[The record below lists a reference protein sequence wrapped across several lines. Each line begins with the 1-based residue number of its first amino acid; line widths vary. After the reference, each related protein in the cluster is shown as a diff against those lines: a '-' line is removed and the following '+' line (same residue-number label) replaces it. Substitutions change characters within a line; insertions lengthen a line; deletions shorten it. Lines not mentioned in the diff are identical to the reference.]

1 MKMNNLRFEALE
13 AYAATFGPH
22 QPIPTGMSLA
32 LPNPAGGPDLKVGS
46 WLKKQRQRRQVRR
59 ICFHHNYSIILFL
72 FLYNLI
78 FYFPSSDQPR
88 YQMLTLRVC

>member
-1 MKMNNLRFEALE
+1 MNYFRFEALE

-46 WLKKQRQRRQVRR
+46 WLKKQRQRRQVET
-59 ICFHHNYSIILFL
+59 IYFHHNFTLT
-72 FLYNLI
+72 I
-78 FYFPSSDQPR
+78 FS
-88 YQMLTLRVC
+88 